1 LNALKT
7 TAIYRTET
15 KILVVRE
22 TGAVGLGY
30 VGLGYIPEALTRS
43 RASHL
48 HVARVGIVVT

>member
-30 VGLGYIPEALTRS
+30 IPEALTRS